1 MAPLVKGCSVAESTG
16 FTRRHFLTVATL
28 VTGGAGAV
36 ATAVPFVA
44 SFNPS
49 ARAQALGGPVQFD
62 ISKLEPG
69 ALAKIEWRGR
79 PIYVVHRT
87 EEMLGS
93 LGKDAKLLRDPGSE
107 VSIQPSYATNEYRS
121 LRPAFLVLEG
131 VFSDEH
137 EYPLSAGDMAIT
149 EAVSRLEEDPEA
161 RGFEDAGLIVIN
173 TCAIREGAEQKV
185 IGRQGQLA
193 RLKDANPRLR
203 VVLTGCS
210 VREPD
215 KAGLRRRFPAV
226 DLFLR
231 PDEEPELVEMQEVLR
246 VAGPEQHHR
255 AVRSGHALDH
265 RPGRGDA
272 NATDDEQ
279 GRPFADVLGRAR
291 AVGTLDGDA
300 GTEREV
306 GHRR

>member
-1 MAPLVKGCSVAESTG
+1 VAESTG

-131 VFSDEH
+131 VCTHLGCAPMPRFEVAPADLGPDWPGGFYCPCHGSRFDLAGRVFQGVPAPTNLTVPPYRFVNDNTLLIGSD
-137 EYPLSAGDMAIT
+137 
-149 EAVSRLEEDPEA
+149 
-161 RGFEDAGLIVIN
+161 
-173 TCAIREGAEQKV
+173 
-185 IGRQGQLA
+185 
-193 RLKDANPRLR
+193 
-203 VVLTGCS
+203 TGNS
-210 VREPD
+210 
-215 KAGLRRRFPAV
+215 
-226 DLFLR
+226 
-231 PDEEPELVEMQEVLR
+231 
-246 VAGPEQHHR
+246 
-255 AVRSGHALDH
+255 
-265 RPGRGDA
+265 
-272 NATDDEQ
+272 
-279 GRPFADVLGRAR
+279 
-291 AVGTLDGDA
+291 
-300 GTEREV
+300 
-306 GHRR
+306 